1 MTIQYRWQVVAAVC
15 GFIMLVGA
23 TSPAFAQ
30 TATNTAGIEGHVT
43 DQSGATLP
51 GVLVTIASPALLRQL
66 EAVTDE
72 NGRYRFTTLPGG
84 VYTVTFSLSGFQ
96 QLIRQAVNVNH
107 GFIATLD
114 ARLTVGAIEE
124 SITVSGESPLVDIR
138 TTNASTSIRQEVMEA
153 IPTSR
158 AYADMVKL
166 APGVRL
172 SGLPDIGGS
181 ETGGQRTNMV
191 SYGSNAGGVTFMI
204 DGVNTDG
211 TGGYF
216 DFGAIEEVVVR
227 SGGNDAEIATPGLA
241 FQLVTKSGGNDF
253 RGDFLAAWQGES
265 MQSDNVTDELRQ
277 QGISSGDP
285 MDHYYDANASVGGRI
300 VRDRLWFFG
309 SVRRKEYAR
318 LPLGFADEP
327 GSDSTWFTSDDVQGI
342 LTDSEHNVAT
352 RFSGAP
358 GIKHKVSFM
367 YQYGNKGVDNQRASI
382 YVPHEAAVVYRLPVH
397 TWKGEW
403 TYTPTNRSII
413 SGSIG
418 NSHVPFVGRTVQ
430 R

>member
-1 MTIQYRWQVVAAVC
+1 M
-15 GFIMLVGA
+15 
-23 TSPAFAQ
+23 
-30 TATNTAGIEGHVT
+30 T

-84 VYTVTFSLSGFQ
+84 VYTVTVSLSGFQ

-227 SGGNDAEIATPGLA
+227 WVETTPRSPHRA
-241 FQLVTKSGGNDF
+241 WRFSWSPS
-253 RGDFLAAWQGES
+253 LAATTSE
-265 MQSDNVTDELRQ
+265 VTSRCVAGRVDAVGQLIHELRQ
-277 QGISSGDP
+277 QGVSSGDP

-300 VRDRLWFFG
+300 YRDRLWFFG
-309 SVRRKEYAR
+309 QRATQRYAR

-327 GSDSTWFTSDDVQGI
+327 GSDSTWFT
-342 LTDSEHNVAT
+342 
-352 RFSGAP
+352 
-358 GIKHKVSFM
+358 
-367 YQYGNKGVDNQRASI
+367 
-382 YVPHEAAVVYRLPVH
+382 
-397 TWKGEW
+397 
-403 TYTPTNRSII
+403 
-413 SGSIG
+413 
-418 NSHVPFVGRTVQ
+418 
-430 R
+430 